1 MMERRLFLIGLIAL
15 GCHCHCHASSMRTL
29 SMAFAGFG
37 SSSGKSKGDSSNHNK
52 SKKKLKKPVPMDL
65 ETPQG
70 RMDHI
75 QNCIQR
81 ASTSALTSDANA
93 LCLVD
98 NFLGP
103 QLVAAMRTEA
113 TGVRETMVPSQ
124 STKWDQELKRVVAYE
139 KQGVLSTQLEG
150 GPEGYAMTPRLV
162 EYIVTLTKH
171 LSSKI
176 NQQLKIQDCKLST
189 TQQTNKLAVCLGN
202 GSKYDKHIDNLGGG
216 DALGLDADPRKL
228 TALLYLQPSGS
239 HAENSDHPETLDA
252 RGGYFRA
259 YDVPHKENV
268 KVIAPRGDRLLLFW
282 SDSLV
287 HDVSPSFCLDENKED
302 ERWALTIWFVVDE
315 GGVIRETNA
324 EIEQRHF
331 GTG

>member
-15 GCHCHCHASSMRTL
+15 ECHCDASSIRTL

-37 SSSGKSKGDSSNHNK
+37 SSTGKSKGA
-52 SKKKLKKPVPMDL
+52 SKKEKKPVRMDL

-81 ASTSALTSDANA
+81 ASTSALTSDPNA

-103 QLVAAMRTEA
+103 KLVTAMRTEA
-113 TGVRETMVPSQ
+113 ASIRETMVPSQ
-124 STKWDQELKRVVAYE
+124 STKWDEELKRVVAYE
-139 KQGVLSTQLEG
+139 KQGVLSTQLLG

-176 NQQLKIQDCKLST
+176 NQQLKAQDCKLST

-216 DALGLDADPRKL
+216 GMGLDADHRKL
-228 TALLYLQPSGS
+228 TALLYLQPVGS
-239 HAENSDHPETLDA
+239 HAENSDHPERLDE

-259 YDVPHKENV
+259 YDVPRKEDV
-268 KVIAPRGDRLLLFW
+268 KIIAPRGDRLLLFW
-282 SDSLV
+282 SDALV
-287 HDVSPSFCLDENKED
+287 HDVSPSFCLDENKD